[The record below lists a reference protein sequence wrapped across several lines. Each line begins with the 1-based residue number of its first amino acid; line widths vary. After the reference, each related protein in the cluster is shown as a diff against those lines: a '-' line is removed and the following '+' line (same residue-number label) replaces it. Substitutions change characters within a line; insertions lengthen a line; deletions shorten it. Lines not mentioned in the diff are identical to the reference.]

1 MASRSESLV
10 WLRVPLL
17 RESPSTMCPWDESQ
31 SPRVYQVDSLRHSR
45 SRLNIYK
52 ALASPSLIALSSED
66 PILTAFRLGWELKEL
81 SKVEN
86 EFRQE
91 YEELSQQCKRFAKDL
106 LDQARSS
113 RELETILNHRD
124 NDQSEELDP
133 RQCHDLA
140 KLKLAIKYHQKEP
153 NTRSAFSRSL
163 GNTVIKV
170 CPASSLREV

>member
-1 MASRSESLV
+1 M
-10 WLRVPLL
+10 
-17 RESPSTMCPWDESQ
+17 
-31 SPRVYQVDSLRHSR
+31 
-45 SRLNIYK
+45 
-52 ALASPSLIALSSED
+52 
-66 PILTAFRLGWELKEL
+66 
-81 SKVEN
+81 EN

-140 KLKLAIKYHQKEP
+140 KLKLAIKYHQKEVGP
-153 NTRSAFSRSL
+153 PTLWCNCSHAILPTANSLAAFLVMYIGRGTTL
-163 GNTVIKV
+163 TVGHSV
-170 CPASSLREV
+170 CENSEVLLHLNEYIEMHNNN

>member
-1 MASRSESLV
+1 MAVDPSNILQEVSLHFH
-10 WLRVPLL
+10 LMLFFTP
-17 RESPSTMCPWDESQ
+17 Q
-31 SPRVYQVDSLRHSR
+31 
-45 SRLNIYK
+45 
-52 ALASPSLIALSSED
+52 
-66 PILTAFRLGWELKEL
+66 
-81 SKVEN
+81 VEN

-140 KLKLAIKYHQKEP
+140 KLKLAIKYHQKEVR
-153 NTRSAFSRSL
+153 TQRGQTCIFASL
-163 GNTVIKV
+163 NHT
-170 CPASSLREV
+170 ASLA

>member
-1 MASRSESLV
+1 M
-10 WLRVPLL
+10 PGLL
-17 RESPSTMCPWDESQ
+17 FDRYMLHLIFCLENSQLPSVNQPMCILE
-31 SPRVYQVDSLRHSR
+31 VDSLRHSR

-140 KLKLAIKYHQKEP
+140 KLKLAIKYHQKEVGTHP
-153 NTRSAFSRSL
+153 KYFL
-163 GNTVIKV
+163 
-170 CPASSLREV
+170 

>member
-1 MASRSESLV
+1 MNRD
-10 WLRVPLL
+10 RVKVL
-17 RESPSTMCPWDESQ
+17 
-31 SPRVYQVDSLRHSR
+31 DS
-45 SRLNIYK
+45 YK
-52 ALASPSLIALSSED
+52 SIRNTSKGFLTTLITCGLLSSS
-66 PILTAFRLGWELKEL
+66 TQ
-81 SKVEN
+81 VEN

-140 KLKLAIKYHQKEP
+140 KLKLAIKYHQKEVG
-153 NTRSAFSRSL
+153 TRP
-163 GNTVIKV
+163 G
-170 CPASSLREV
+170 

>member
-1 MASRSESLV
+1 MRASEELMSETVSNRENQSCGHFGRSFS
-10 WLRVPLL
+10 
-17 RESPSTMCPWDESQ
+17 S
-31 SPRVYQVDSLRHSR
+31 
-45 SRLNIYK
+45 
-52 ALASPSLIALSSED
+52 ALANLSSL
-66 PILTAFRLGWELKEL
+66 PR
-81 SKVEN
+81 SQVEN

-140 KLKLAIKYHQKEP
+140 KLKLAIKYHQKEVGGS
-153 NTRSAFSRSL
+153 TW
-163 GNTVIKV
+163 TVWTHGIR
-170 CPASSLREV
+170 CLP